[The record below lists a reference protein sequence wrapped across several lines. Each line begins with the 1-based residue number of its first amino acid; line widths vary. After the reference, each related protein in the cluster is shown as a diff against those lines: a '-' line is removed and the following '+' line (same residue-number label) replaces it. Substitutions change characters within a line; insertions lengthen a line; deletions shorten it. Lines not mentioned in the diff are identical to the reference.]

1 MNKRHSNLAHAGF
14 TLVETLVALLVISVG
29 LLGIAKM
36 QALALSSTGTA
47 RMRSIAALDA
57 ASLGAMMHADR
68 AYWSAIT
75 AADVTDTVQASDGTF
90 TSSDAAVTTQAA
102 CTKAAPCTA
111 QQLAGYDLGTWGT
124 VLKATMPPNATATII
139 CKKGTATVPVT
150 CTIQLNWTE
159 NLVELNTGMNAG
171 DTAANNNTALQNTGA
186 THFILYVEP

>member
-1 MNKRHSNLAHAGF
+1 MSRRHSNGTQAGF

-47 RMRSIAALDA
+47 RMRSIAALEA
-57 ASLGAMMHADR
+57 ASMGAMMHADR

-75 AADVTDTVQASDGTF
+75 AADVTDTVKASDGTF
-90 TSSDAAVTTQAA
+90 VSSDTTVTTQAA
-102 CTKAAPCTA
+102 CTKGAPCTA

-124 VLKATMPPNATATII
+124 ALQATMPPNATATIG
-139 CKKGTATVPVT
+139 CKKSTATVPVI
-150 CTIQLNWTE
+150 CTIQINWTE

-171 DTAANNNTALQNTGA
+171 DTAANNNTALQNTAG